1 MKNKTTLIQGIIIC
15 TQGILLDA
23 FSLYAIIPLL
33 GNIWFGDLY
42 GDEKSVTIFSLLIWL
57 GISIG
62 ASIAV
67 NIGKKKVIDFLQILL
82 HIQMSHRH
90 TQQIQTLRQSLII
103 LILQIVQ
110 YLPESGNVLN
120 AEKSIRIT

>member
-42 GDEKSVTIFSLLIWL
+42 GDEKSVAIFS
-57 GISIG
+57 
-62 ASIAV
+62 
-67 NIGKKKVIDFLQILL
+67 
-82 HIQMSHRH
+82 
-90 TQQIQTLRQSLII
+90 
-103 LILQIVQ
+103 
-110 YLPESGNVLN
+110 
-120 AEKSIRIT
+120 